1 VPADLLIA
9 RDRGVGGRQFRFASG
24 RVRGVVSNRRY
35 IAGRGVGQLPKGDAM
50 EIVGVIVASIII
62 GLLGK
67 SVAESGVLI
76 SPRPNGLL

>member
-1 VPADLLIA
+1 
-9 RDRGVGGRQFRFASG
+9 
-24 RVRGVVSNRRY
+24 
-35 IAGRGVGQLPKGDAM
+35 M
-50 EIVGVIVASIII
+50 ELVGVIVASIII